1 MTNLFKSILTL
12 FLIQASMP
20 VFSQCTAPSNLSANY
35 NNNVSTF
42 TWDAVSGATDYIF
55 EIKFAYDPWTS
66 AGVLTANT
74 NSLVLT
80 GIMQSAILDWRVS
93 TNCGT
98 SVSSPTASTY
108 TVPCPQPSAP
118 NATNI
123 TGTSATVNWTAAPG
137 YNTTTSNFYV
147 SYRLANTSNA
157 WISAG
162 STSSTSKT
170 ISGLTS
176 NTSYEYCITQSCI
189 NSNSSPLIAQFTTAY
204 IPCNIPTNLTITG
217 ASSSQATANWNSVS
231 GGQSYTVEY
240 KPTTSTT
247 WTTTTSVT
255 TNTNTLTG
263 LAQATLYDVRVKAT
277 CTNGY
282 VSNYVSNQFTTY
294 TSTCPAYGVN
304 GSEFIDLFSLGSIS
318 RTSGREI
325 GGYRNTGLST
335 NLVKG
340 SNTNA
345 GVISG
350 GYNPGIVFGENYAVY
365 IDFNRNGSFADN
377 GERVAGP
384 TYFATGSSLNFNV
397 AIPNNASTG
406 STKMRVIVRRSTSS
420 MAPCATGFQGEVEDY
435 NVTIVS
441 NHMVAATDNQNVK
454 GVSIY
459 PNPSNGKFSISTSDD
474 FIPASYEIIGLDNR
488 IIERQVLNGDKTT
501 ALDLSS
507 HSDGVYILNILSTD
521 NKKSANRIVL
531 MK

>member
-1 MTNLFKSILTL
+1 MTNFFKSILIL
-12 FLIQASMP
+12 LLLQIAAP
-20 VFSQCTAPSNLSANY
+20 AFSQCNAPSNLSATY
-35 NNNVSTF
+35 SNNVSTF
-42 TWDAVSGATDYIF
+42 TWDAVTGATDYIF
-55 EIKFAYDPWTS
+55 EIKFNYDDWASAY
-66 AGVLTANT
+66 VLTAST
-74 NSLVLT
+74 NSLTLT
-80 GIMQSAILDWRVS
+80 GLMHSAVTDWRVT

-123 TGTSATVNWTAAPG
+123 TATSATVNWTAAPG

-157 WISAG
+157 WTSAG

-170 ISGLTS
+170 ISGLIS
-176 NTSYEYCITQSCI
+176 NTTYEYCITQSCLT
-189 NSNSSPLIAQFTTAY
+189 SNSSPLIAQFTTAY
-204 IPCNIPTNLTITG
+204 VPCNIPTNLNVTG
-217 ASSSQATANWNSVS
+217 ATSSQATVTWSSVS

-240 KPTTSTT
+240 KPTTSST
-247 WTTTTSVT
+247 WTTTSSVT
-255 TNTNTLTG
+255 ANTKTLSG
-263 LAQATLYDVRVKAT
+263 LAAAKLYDVRLKAT

-282 VSNYVSNQFTTY
+282 VSDYVSKQFTTY
-294 TSTCPAYGVN
+294 TSSCAAWGVN
-304 GSEFIDLFSLGSIS
+304 GSEFIDLFSLGAIN

-325 GGYRNTGLST
+325 GGYLNTGLST

-340 SNTNA
+340 SSTNA
-345 GVISG
+345 AVISG

-365 IDFNRNGSFADN
+365 IDFNKNGSFADN
-377 GERVAGP
+377 ERVAGP
-384 TYFATGSSLNFNV
+384 TYFATGANQNFNI
-397 AIPNNASTG
+397 AIPNNVSTG

-435 NVTIVS
+435 NVTIVANNS
-441 NHMVAATDNQNVK
+441 VSASADVTKND
-454 GVSIY
+454 VSIY
-459 PNPSNGKFSISTSDD
+459 PNPTSGKFNIETSDD

-488 IIERQVLNGDKTT
+488 VIEKQVMNGDESTSV
-501 ALDLSS
+501 DLTSQA
-507 HSDGVYILNILSTD
+507 DGVYILNIISKD